1 MVTIKSVFNFIF
13 RNLDVLIYFAIHTFS
28 ISEKAGTEHTSRCPV
43 PALLIQSSALHHPRW
58 LWPPA
63 TGGCGFWPT
72 SWWWSEFPFPAGPWG
87 SSSGLPPSSGRHPGR
102 WDLMAASASLLAK
115 DTTASATAFL
125 ISSGFMIIYLLESAV
140 HKGEGARLAGKGS
153 HCRCE
158 TYPPSIRTVP
168 LPFQG
173 RTTMVQW
180 NSRTWI
186 SRSRLWSSQAFRP
199 RSSSTRWTIWR
210 GFWFE
215 KWGCEK
221 MIFTS
226 PSLVTSRW
234 KPAWPQWRL
243 WWCHR

>member
-43 PALLIQSSALHHPRW
+43 PALLIQS
-58 LWPPA
+58 
-63 TGGCGFWPT
+63 
-72 SWWWSEFPFPAGPWG
+72 
-87 SSSGLPPSSGRHPGR
+87 
-102 WDLMAASASLLAK
+102 K
-115 DTTASATAFL
+115 DTTASATVFS
-125 ISSGFMIIYLLESAV
+125 ISSRFMVIYLLESSV
-140 HKGEGARLAGKGS
+140 HKGEGDRLAGKGS

-186 SRSRLWSSQAFRP
+186 SRSRLWSSQVFRP

-210 GFWFE
+210 GF
-215 KWGCEK
+215 
-221 MIFTS
+221 
-226 PSLVTSRW
+226 
-234 KPAWPQWRL
+234 
-243 WWCHR
+243 